1 MPTPRNIGDLIRRG
15 RPPSPPPRTRG
26 VAARG
31 SRRPAGGARTSRD
44 GPGGGPGI
52 PSLARQRRPAR
63 PPYEEVPMAPPRE
76 PDFMGLGGLVPRMQ
90 GGGGLSRGQQDMLRQ
105 AQELSATSGQNP
117 AQLQALTAQH
127 GNLYGQGQQRRAR
140 RQMAGNQPGR
150 SAMRGIGPGIAYGGV
165 PRLALGDQ
173 VPPRPGGPGPGG
185 PPGGL
190 PQRPGPPGMMMP
202 PGGPPPGP
210 RGPPPGPALGGG
222 GPNRLDALRGAP
234 DIPLAGGPGIPGPG
248 PGGDA
253 IEEEGGPEGLS
264 IAIADTLISNTSGVD
279 EALAVLDEARNEVL
293 ALAGEEEGMM
303 MEDEGM
309 MLEEEGMG
317 ALEGLLG

>member
-1 MPTPRNIGDLIRRG
+1 MPIPRNIPDLRDLIGEG
-15 RPPSPPPRTRG
+15 RLGPPRTQGRP
-26 VAARG
+26 ARR
-31 SRRPAGGARTSRD
+31 SRRPAGGARTHRD
-44 GPGGGPGI
+44 GPGGAPGI
-52 PSLARQRRPAR
+52 PSLARRRPPTR

-76 PDFMGLGGLVPRMQ
+76 PDFMGLGGVIRRMQ

-150 SAMRGIGPGIAYGGV
+150 SAMRGIGPGMAYGGV
-165 PRLALGDQ
+165 PRLQGGQQ
-173 VPPRPGGPGPGG
+173 VPPMPPGPGG
-185 PPGGL
+185 P
-190 PQRPGPPGMMMP
+190 MP
-202 PGGPPPGP
+202 M
-210 RGPPPGPALGGG
+210 GPPPGPALGGG

-293 ALAGEEEGMM
+293 ALAGEEDIAMADEGMM
-303 MEDEGM
+303 MED
-309 MLEEEGMG
+309 EGMG

>member
-1 MPTPRNIGDLIRRG
+1 VPTPRNIGDLIRRG

-76 PDFMGLGGLVPRMQ
+76 PDFMGLGGVVRRMQ

-150 SAMRGIGPGIAYGGV
+150 SAMRGIGPGMAYGGV
-165 PRLALGDQ
+165 PRMQAG
-173 VPPRPGGPGPGG
+173 
-185 PPGGL
+185 
-190 PQRPGPPGMMMP
+190 
-202 PGGPPPGP
+202 GGPPPMGSP
-210 RGPPPGPALGGG
+210 
-222 GPNRLDALRGAP
+222 PNRLDALRGAGP
-234 DIPLAGGPGIPGPG
+234 GGPPPMMGPPPGGPGGPPPMAGGPPPMGPP
-248 PGGDA
+248 PGGP
-253 IEEEGGPEGLS
+253 IEEEGGTEGLS
-264 IAIADTLISNTSGVD
+264 FAIADTLISNTSGVD
-279 EALAVLDEARNEVL
+279 EALAVLDEAREEVL

-309 MLEEEGMG
+309 G
-317 ALEGLLG
+317 ALEAMLGGGGPGPEEMLG

>member
-1 MPTPRNIGDLIRRG
+1 MPIPRNIPNLRDLIGEG
-15 RPPSPPPRTRG
+15 RLGPPRTQGRP
-26 VAARG
+26 ARR
-31 SRRPAGGARTSRD
+31 SRRPAGGARTHRD
-44 GPGGGPGI
+44 GPGGEPGI
-52 PSLARQRRPAR
+52 PSLARRREAPIPR
-63 PPYEEVPMAPPRE
+63 YPGPPPRLPGE
-76 PDFMGLGGLVPRMQ
+76 GPLMGLGGLVRRMQ

-150 SAMRGIGPGIAYGGV
+150 SAMRGIGPGMAYGGV
-165 PRLALGDQ
+165 PRLQGGSQ
-173 VPPRPGGPGPGG
+173 V
-185 PPGGL
+185 
-190 PQRPGPPGMMMP
+190 
-202 PGGPPPGP
+202 PPPGP
-210 RGPPPGPALGGG
+210 MGPPPGPALGGG

-264 IAIADTLISNTSGVD
+264 FAIADTLLSNTSGVD

-293 ALAGEEEGMM
+293 ALAGEEDIAMADEGLM
-303 MEDEGM
+303 MED
-309 MLEEEGMG
+309 EGMG

>member
-1 MPTPRNIGDLIRRG
+1 MPIPRNIRDLPGYGG
-15 RPPSPPPRTRG
+15 RTQG

-52 PSLARQRRPAR
+52 PSLARRPREVPIPR
-63 PPYEEVPMAPPRE
+63 PPGGPPRGG
-76 PDFMGLGGLVPRMQ
+76 PQPFMGLGGLVPRMQ

-150 SAMRGIGPGIAYGGV
+150 SAMRGIGPGMAYGGV
-165 PRLALGDQ
+165 PRLQGGSQ
-173 VPPRPGGPGPGG
+173 V
-185 PPGGL
+185 
-190 PQRPGPPGMMMP
+190 
-202 PGGPPPGP
+202 PPPGP
-210 RGPPPGPALGGG
+210 MGPPPGPALGGG

-293 ALAGEEEGMM
+293 ALAGEEDIAMADEGMM
-303 MEDEGM
+303 M
-309 MLEEEGMG
+309 EEEGMG